1 MRMNVPSNIEDFD
14 SDDPDIE
21 FRKKRQDYWN
31 MITKVR
37 LEAID
42 EDFVRNFDLDD
53 FSMHVERNY
62 GLRMHI
68 VNNKITD
75 KFDIVDEKLYVLFLL
90 KWK

>member
-1 MRMNVPSNIEDFD
+1 MRMNVPNNIEDFD

-31 MITKVR
+31 MIRKV
-37 LEAID
+37 LVKAID
-42 EDFVRNFDLDD
+42 EDLLENFDLAN
-53 FSMHVERNY
+53 FSTHLERNY
-62 GLRMHI
+62 GLRIHI
-68 VNNKITD
+68 VDGMITD